1 LAPIYYRDAE
11 GAVLVYDITIKETL
25 GKVHKWIAELR
36 SHAGDEITVVIVG
49 NKCDREIDRQVPEEE
64 ALEWA
69 KKYNAVHF
77 NTSAKSG
84 KGIEEAFQYLAKE
97 LYRKKDSK
105 DKKKK
110 LRISEKKKKSEPC
123 C

>member
-1 LAPIYYRDAE
+1 
-11 GAVLVYDITIKETL
+11 
-25 GKVHKWIAELR
+25 VHKWIAELR

-84 KGIEEAFQYLAKE
+84 KGIEEAFQYLAKG
-97 LYRKKDSK
+97 
-105 DKKKK
+105 K
-110 LRISEKKKKSEPC
+110 LL
-123 C
+123 

>member
-1 LAPIYYRDAE
+1 M
-11 GAVLVYDITIKETL
+11 
-25 GKVHKWIAELR
+25 HKWIAELR

-84 KGIEEAFQYLAKE
+84 KGIEEAFQYLAKG
-97 LYRKKDSK
+97 
-105 DKKKK
+105 K
-110 LRISEKKKKSEPC
+110 LL
-123 C
+123 